1 MQKECEDNLSTIYP
15 EEVSQEELSF
25 PTDSNLNQLYE
36 DKLCQLQHLRNEL
49 ELSKKQQEDKIGGH
63 DYNLN
68 QEAMFQNLEAA

>member
-1 MQKECEDNLSTIYP
+1 M
-15 EEVSQEELSF
+15 SQEELSF

-68 QEAMFQNLEAA
+68 QEAMFQNLEAAWNQTTFSTLWANSELN